1 MIDGEGGLY
10 RSDDGARGEDHDD
23 TRVWGRGWYFEKVVV
38 DPKNPDIVFV
48 PNVGIQKSKDGG
60 KTFGTFAVRG
70 SPGGD
75 DYHQLWIS
83 SDPNV
88 MIVASDQG
96 SVVTMNGTADTPE
109 WSSWYNQPTAQLYH
123 VAATN
128 GFPWL
133 ATGAQQDSGAVWV
146 RSRSF
151 TATLSTRDWQGA
163 CAGGES
169 GYTHRIRWTP
179 TNCSAAPYQRAA

>member
-1 MIDGEGGLY
+1 
-10 RSDDGARGEDHDD
+10 
-23 TRVWGRGWYFEKVVV
+23 
-38 DPKNPDIVFV
+38 
-48 PNVGIQKSKDGG
+48 
-60 KTFGTFAVRG
+60 
-70 SPGGD
+70 
-75 DYHQLWIS
+75 
-83 SDPNV
+83 

-123 VAATN
+123 LSVTH
-128 GFPWL
+128 GFPWI

-151 TATLSTRDWQGA
+151 TATMSTRDWQGA

-169 GYTHRIRWTP
+169 GYTAADPLDPDCCTAARSR
-179 TNCSAAPYQRAA
+179 SAACR